1 MHTRDTRSLAAL
13 HDLDV
18 TVRDA
23 RLACVRSS
31 PKTFPSASSLNPK
44 SPSPYYFT
52 GRHLARRSPAK
63 LGVAAFHVRFLPL
76 GDAASTPIIR
86 KDDLGA
92 LVPSS
97 TSCSAHVVSHHFDD
111 LLRSN
116 FAGLLRPA
124 TGHEVRYVSQFPR
137 RSDKSVGLRS
147 CSSYRN
153 YGPFKEYH
161 SSTAVSC
168 HHDRCLLGVLS
179 WLSRHSACSRQA
191 SPTLHRS
198 SCVRP
203 EGRTVTL
210 VTRLGLP
217 HTPAGALTIPP

>member
-23 RLACVRSS
+23 RLAYVRSS
-31 PKTFPSASSLNPK
+31 PKAFPFASSLNPD
-44 SPSPYYFT
+44 SSSPYRFT
-52 GRHLARRSPAK
+52 GRHLARRSPAE

-76 GDAASTPIIR
+76 GDAVSTPTTR
-86 KDDLGA
+86 EDDLGV
-92 LVPSS
+92 LVPSN
-97 TSCSAHVVSHHFDD
+97 TSRSALVVSLHSDD

-124 TGHEVRYVSQFPR
+124 SGHEVRYVSQFPR
-137 RSDKSVGLRS
+137 RLDESIGLRS
-147 CSSYRN
+147 CSPYRN
-153 YGPFKEYH
+153 FGPFKECH

-179 WLSRHSACSRQA
+179 
-191 SPTLHRS
+191 
-198 SCVRP
+198 
-203 EGRTVTL
+203 
-210 VTRLGLP
+210 
-217 HTPAGALTIPP
+217 